1 MAQPLKFRLS
11 RAGVFV
17 AIMFLLWFAV
27 FEWNSFD
34 FTEYGDEPCYSAN
47 HEYYITRHQ
56 TLWEKV
62 TKTYPHEFGTAK
74 LFDKTG
80 KLLYEGK
87 THLNPQNGPG
97 WLSNPNEV
105 YFQGWVSKA
114 DTWVYKLPSSPG
126 EQSQANCY
134 HTKIE

>member
-1 MAQPLKFRLS
+1 MAQPLKFRL
-11 RAGVFV
+11 AKAWFAV
-17 AIMFLLWFAV
+17 ALMSLLWFGV

-34 FTEYGDEPCYSAN
+34 FTGYGDERCYSAN

-74 LFDKTG
+74 LFDKNG

-87 THLNPQNGPG
+87 SYLNDQVGPG
-97 WLSNPNEV
+97 WLKDPNEV
-105 YFQGWVSKA
+105 FFQDGGEITDWS
-114 DTWVYKLPSSPG
+114 YRLPSSPG
-126 EQSQANCY
+126 GAKSGKLLSRQN
-134 HTKIE
+134 